1 MHTLTFSPKIL
12 ELKVMSVYSDSVL
25 SSYHD
30 YLMTVDCDNV
40 IDSVD
45 IVMIWLHHN
54 NYYWPSSPHT
64 VSTMLFVETGHW
76 CGYMIYH
83 VVQHTPAASL
93 QTTSV
98 NHDQHNTGS
107 FSNIE
112 THKRAIVRCKI
123 DNIDTFCCALFIWT
137 TIWSG
142 DWRVNKVWRSK
153 TYHNIRHYCVDNMI
167 YETPSIAF

>member
-12 ELKVMSVYSDSVL
+12 ELKVMSIYSDSVL

-64 VSTMLFVETGHW
+64 VSTMLFVKLDTG
-76 CGYMIYH
+76 
-83 VVQHTPAASL
+83 V
-93 QTTSV
+93 
-98 NHDQHNTGS
+98 
-107 FSNIE
+107 
-112 THKRAIVRCKI
+112 
-123 DNIDTFCCALFIWT
+123 DTWFI
-137 TIWSG
+137 
-142 DWRVNKVWRSK
+142 
-153 TYHNIRHYCVDNMI
+153 M
-167 YETPSIAF
+167 

>member
-1 MHTLTFSPKIL
+1 MVNPQLFLQTLTFSLNCL
-12 ELKVMSVYSDSVL
+12 ELKVMSIYSDSVL

-45 IVMIWLHHN
+45 IVMIWLHQQQLLLTLLTSHSIN
-54 NYYWPSSPHT
+54 NA
-64 VSTMLFVETGHW
+64 FCQTGHW

-83 VVQHTPAASL
+83 VVKHTPAASL

-98 NHDQHNTGS
+98 NHDQHNTPS

-112 THKRAIVRCKI
+112 THKPAIVRCKI
-123 DNIDTFCCALFIWT
+123 DNIDTFCCALFIWPQYGQETEELIKCEDLKPT
-137 TIWSG
+137 TTSDTI
-142 DWRVNKVWRSK
+142 VL
-153 TYHNIRHYCVDNMI
+153 II
-167 YETPSIAF
+167 